1 MQRQFAGNKITDM
14 RVAIACTKKDLNSAV
29 ESYFATAN
37 WFCICDTQTKEQIF
51 IENPSDEKLTAS
63 GCHAAKKLVA
73 QKIEMVIARS
83 FNIKVLGY
91 LRDNNVQMVTPQ
103 VNISAAKLIDKVMCF

>member
-1 MQRQFAGNKITDM
+1 M
-14 RVAIACTKKDLNSAV
+14 RVAIACTDKNMDSFV
-29 ESYFATAN
+29 EASFGAAN
-37 WFCICDTQTKEQIF
+37 CYCICDTKTKEQFF

-63 GCHAAKKLVA
+63 GSYAAKMLIA

-91 LRDNNVQMVTPQ
+91 LRDNNAQMVTPQ
-103 VNISAAKLIDKVMCF
+103 VNISAAKLIDQVM